1 MFNKVK
7 LATDTQLTHDE
18 LANSLL
24 NQAIEQLAQ
33 LSGMSTAA
41 CEKIMMSQ
49 FTKPETSTAKT
60 SLNHYNLV
68 SQPES
73 EYISTLFN

>member
-1 MFNKVK
+1 MFSKVK
-7 LATDTQLTHDE
+7 LATDTQLSHDE

-49 FTKPETSTAKT
+49 FTTPKKDTAKV
-60 SLNHYNLV
+60 SINRYDLV